1 LNGSFA
7 PGEVRGMTQAIVCSR
22 KHITEGEA
30 GSALALV
37 ALAGTGYLLGI
48 TQSKEYAEPEWYTD
62 RLAALR

>member
-1 LNGSFA
+1 
-7 PGEVRGMTQAIVCSR
+7 MTQAIVCSR